1 VLVTERSA
9 EELVHIIE
17 VTLLL
22 ADAAQ
27 IGDGKL
33 HLLGVGWDA
42 TNSQAPFAVAALVS
56 VPWDMTNQKIDLKLE
71 LIDEDGHAVNF
82 PGTEDPL
89 VLAGEIEVGRPAGV
103 PAGSSLQ
110 GPFAWGFGPM
120 GLTPGRYT
128 WTLTVGEVT
137 ARRSFTVI
145 PS

>member
-1 VLVTERSA
+1 M
-9 EELVHIIE
+9 
-17 VTLLL
+17 L

-42 TNSQAPFAVAALVS
+42 TTGETPFAVAALVS
-56 VPWDMTNQKIDLKLE
+56 VPWDMTNQKIELKLE
-71 LIDEDGHAVNF
+71 LIDEDGRSVPF
-82 PGTEDPL
+82 PGTEEPL

-103 PAGSSLQ
+103 AAGSALQ
-110 GPFAWGFGPM
+110 GPFAWGFGPL
-120 GLTPGRYT
+120 GLVPGRYT
-128 WTLTVGEVT
+128 WTLTVGETT